1 MTVDIE
7 NRLQEVINAETIT
20 LVSKRP
26 PHWNVFGAMDYLL
39 GTTLLVKNIEVDVSW
54 EESSDPWVFIV
65 KPRKASGYDLW
76 RFLKLSDIVDY
87 SSKGIKIQ
95 GKHYLC

>member
-39 GTTLLVKNIEVDVSW
+39 GTTLLVEDIEVEVNW
-54 EESSDPWVFIV
+54 ENSPDPWVFNI
-65 KPRKASGYDLW
+65 KEHNTFGQFCWYLR
-76 RFLKLSDIVDY
+76 LSDIVDY